1 MRRTAI
7 WHFTSTA
14 WKVTNLV
21 AFLCSHILT
30 CEDAQSWT
38 FRELGRV
45 RPPPIHF
52 VWNSGGIFLISLLS
66 KTSLIYGTFH
76 SKDSFLSV

>member
-1 MRRTAI
+1 MPVNTIYFSFEAVSKNVESKQKSPKMRRTAI

-38 FRELGRV
+38 FR
-45 RPPPIHF
+45 
-52 VWNSGGIFLISLLS
+52 
-66 KTSLIYGTFH
+66 
-76 SKDSFLSV
+76 